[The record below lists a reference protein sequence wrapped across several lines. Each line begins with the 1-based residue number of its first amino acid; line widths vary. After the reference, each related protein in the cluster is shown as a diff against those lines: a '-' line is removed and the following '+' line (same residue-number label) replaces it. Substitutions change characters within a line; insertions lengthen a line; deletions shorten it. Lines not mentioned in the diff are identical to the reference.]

1 MNWGGQKEDK
11 MKTEV
16 KMQVRLPI
24 HIRDELAQDA
34 SNNHRSMN
42 GQLIAILTEHFQSI
56 ASPEAAK
63 TKSRTRR
70 RD

>member
-1 MNWGGQKEDK
+1 
-11 MKTEV
+11 MKSEV
-16 KMQVRLPI
+16 KMQVRLPT
-24 HIRDELAQDA
+24 HIRDELAEDA

-56 ASPEAAK
+56 ASRPAAK
-63 TKSRTRR
+63 EKPRARR

>member
-1 MNWGGQKEDK
+1 

-16 KMQVRLPI
+16 KMQVRLPT

-56 ASPEAAK
+56 ASPEGKAK
-63 TKSRTRR
+63 PRSRR